1 MFGEAADEGEVE
13 APVAAATAAPSAAEA
28 SLPLLSQIDIPE
40 MSQRFPGFA
49 SLAAS
54 ASATSA
60 SGGGL
65 TPS

>member
-13 APVAAATAAPSAAEA
+13 APVAAAATAAPSAAEA

-40 MSQRFPGFA
+40 LLSHRFPEFA
-49 SLAAS
+49 LAS
-54 ASATSA
+54 DTSA

>member
-1 MFGEAADEGEVE
+1 MFGEAADEGEAE
-13 APVAAATAAPSAAEA
+13 APVAAATAVPSAAEA

-49 SLAAS
+49 SLAA

>member
-40 MSQRFPGFA
+40 LLSHRFPEFA
-49 SLAAS
+49 LAS
-54 ASATSA
+54 DTSA